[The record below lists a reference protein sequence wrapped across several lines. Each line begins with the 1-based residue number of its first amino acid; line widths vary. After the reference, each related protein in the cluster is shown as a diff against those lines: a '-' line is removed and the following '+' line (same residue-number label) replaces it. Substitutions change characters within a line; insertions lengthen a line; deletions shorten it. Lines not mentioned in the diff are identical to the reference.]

1 MSGAV
6 KAKALPADVL
16 PVHQFPPSPR
26 DAPRTTGSGRVRTTV
41 LMEPLYPDGEVRT
54 SQDRGLMGLAF
65 PIAALGT
72 LVAVGL
78 GSLAVAALALAHVVA
93 PWGVFFFYALPA
105 IVFFSWTVAELAPA
119 LASRC
124 TSPLRRCPPRVR
136 PPRPRVAGAA
146 LPDASGSRA
155 EPSLMA
161 RLMRLWLVGMRPL
174 VDAWRAPRVRRC
186 VNVGFGLGGIAT
198 VAFVGHDLLSSDW
211 PFPRTRLD
219 LAAAAGALA
228 LTAAAPKALGWQ
240 RLFRGS
246 DRPASLALASA
257 TAAASVAGVALP
269 SRFDDAVRV
278 AIAHRLSGRRPP
290 VAVLVLSLLLLG
302 MIDAG
307 ALAPFAAAAAVVAPV
322 GTASR
327 AGFAIVAGA
336 GVGAVLVVAALPRIR
351 GHARL
356 GRYALTRWL
365 DRHALE
371 SPADAAVAWWL
382 TTFAWAL
389 RAVAI
394 MLLMQAVGMPA
405 AFPLALGYVT
415 ACAAVGAL
423 PIGPA
428 GAATQAGVGAA
439 MLASAGVGT
448 REAIAFAIAAQALTV
463 VTSVAV
469 LAFAGLVRTAQ
480 LLRPQRA

>member
-1 MSGAV
+1 
-6 KAKALPADVL
+6 
-16 PVHQFPPSPR
+16 
-26 DAPRTTGSGRVRTTV
+26 
-41 LMEPLYPDGEVRT
+41 
-54 SQDRGLMGLAF
+54 MGLAF
-65 PIAALGT
+65 PIAALGA

-105 IVFFSWTVAELAPA
+105 IVFFSWTVAELAPT

-124 TSPLRRCPPRVR
+124 TSPLHRRR
-136 PPRPRVAGAA
+136 PPRARPSPPPDARTA
-146 LPDASGSRA
+146 LPGTARSGA

-186 VNVGFGLGGIAT
+186 VNVGFGIGGIAT
-198 VAFVGHDLLSSDW
+198 LVLVGHDLLTSDW
-211 PFPRTRLD
+211 PFPRTSID

-240 RLFRGS
+240 RLFRGA

-290 VAVLVLSLLLLG
+290 VGVLVLSLLLLG

-336 GVGAVLVVAALPRIR
+336 GVGAVVVVAALPRIR
-351 GHARL
+351 GHARI

-371 SPADAAVAWWL
+371 SPADAALAWWL

-389 RAVAI
+389 RAVAM

-405 AFPLALGYVT
+405 PFALALGYVT

-463 VTSVAV
+463 ITSVAV

-480 LLRPQRA
+480 ALRPQRA

>member
-1 MSGAV
+1 
-6 KAKALPADVL
+6 
-16 PVHQFPPSPR
+16 
-26 DAPRTTGSGRVRTTV
+26 
-41 LMEPLYPDGEVRT
+41 
-54 SQDRGLMGLAF
+54 MGLAF
-65 PIAALGT
+65 PIAALGA

-105 IVFFSWTVAELAPA
+105 LVFFSWTVAELAPA
-119 LASRC
+119 LARRC
-124 TSPLRRCPPRVR
+124 TSPLHRPREPRACPPQ
-136 PPRPRVAGAA
+136 PSDAGAA
-146 LPDASGSRA
+146 APAVRPHA

-161 RLMRLWLVGMRPL
+161 RVMRLWLVGMRPL

-186 VNVGFGLGGIAT
+186 VNVGFGIGGIAT
-198 VAFVGHDLLSSDW
+198 LAFVAHDLLSSDW
-211 PFPRTRLD
+211 PFPRTSID
-219 LAAAAGALA
+219 LMAAAGALA
-228 LTAAAPKALGWQ
+228 LTSAAPKALGWQ
-240 RLFRGS
+240 RLFRGA

-290 VAVLVLSLLLLG
+290 VGALVLSLLLLG

-307 ALAPFAAAAAVVAPV
+307 ALAPFAAAAAVLAPV

-336 GVGAVLVVAALPRIR
+336 GIGAVVVVASLPRIR

-371 SPADAAVAWWL
+371 SPADAAMAWWL
-382 TTFAWAL
+382 TVAAWTVRSFAI
-389 RAVAI
+389 V
-394 MLLMQAVGMPA
+394 LLMKAVGMPTPVA
-405 AFPLALGYVT
+405 LALAYVT

-448 REAIAFAIAAQALTV
+448 REAIAFAVAAQALTV

-469 LAFAGLVRTAQ
+469 LAFAGLVKTAQ
-480 LLRPQRA
+480 ALRPQRA

>member
-1 MSGAV
+1 M
-6 KAKALPADVL
+6 
-16 PVHQFPPSPR
+16 
-26 DAPRTTGSGRVRTTV
+26 T
-41 LMEPLYPDGEVRT
+41 
-54 SQDRGLMGLAF
+54 LAF

-72 LVAVGL
+72 FVAVGL

-105 IVFFSWTVAELAPA
+105 LVFFAWTVVELAPA
-119 LASRC
+119 SAHRC
-124 TSPLRRCPPRVR
+124 TSVLPRRRPAACP
-136 PPRPRVAGAA
+136 PPRPAA
-146 LPDASGSRA
+146 APVEGYR
-155 EPSLMA
+155 EGTLMR
-161 RLMRLWLVGMRPL
+161 RLMRTWLVCMRP
-174 VDAWRAPRVRRC
+174 VMDAWRAPHVRRC
-186 VNVGFGLGGIAT
+186 VNAGFGIGALAT
-198 VAFVGHDLLSSDW
+198 AALVADDLMSQQW
-211 PFPRTRLD
+211 PFPRTSVD

-240 RLFRGS
+240 RLFRDA
-246 DRPASLALASA
+246 DRPRSLALASA

-269 SRFDDAVRV
+269 SRLDDAVRV
-278 AIAHRLSGRRPP
+278 AIAHRLSGRRPS
-290 VAVLVLSLLLLG
+290 VAALVLSLFLLG

-307 ALAPFAAAAAVVAPV
+307 ALAPFAAAAAFVAPV
-322 GTASR
+322 GAASR
-327 AGFAIVAGA
+327 AGFAIVAAA

-351 GHARL
+351 GHARI

-365 DRHALE
+365 DRHALD
-371 SPADAAVAWWL
+371 SPADAALAWWL
-382 TTFAWAL
+382 ITAAWAL
-389 RAVAI
+389 RAVAV
-394 MLLMQAVGMPA
+394 MLLMQAVGIPA
-405 AFPLALGYVT
+405 PLTLALGYVT

-448 REAIAFAIAAQALTV
+448 REAIAFAVAAQALTL

-480 LLRPQRA
+480 ILRPQRA

>member
-1 MSGAV
+1 MA
-6 KAKALPADVL
+6 
-16 PVHQFPPSPR
+16 
-26 DAPRTTGSGRVRTTV
+26 
-41 LMEPLYPDGEVRT
+41 
-54 SQDRGLMGLAF
+54 LAF

-105 IVFFSWTVAELAPA
+105 LVFFGWTVVELAPA
-119 LASRC
+119 RAHRC
-124 TSPLRRCPPRVR
+124 TSVLRRPRPATCP
-136 PPRPRVAGAA
+136 PPRPATC
-146 LPDASGSRA
+146 LTLLSPDR
-155 EPSLMA
+155 PSSEWTLMR
-161 RLMRLWLVGMRPL
+161 RLMRMWLVSMRPV

-186 VNVGFGLGGIAT
+186 VNAGFGIGGLATIAL
-198 VAFVGHDLLSSDW
+198 VAHNLLTSDW
-211 PFPRTRLD
+211 PFPRMSVD

-240 RLFRGS
+240 RLFRGA
-246 DRPASLALASA
+246 DRPQSLALASA
-257 TAAASVAGVALP
+257 TAAASVAGIALP

-290 VAVLVLSLLLLG
+290 MAALVLSLFLLG
-302 MIDAG
+302 LIDAG

-336 GVGAVLVVAALPRIR
+336 GIGAVLVVAALPRIR

-365 DRHALE
+365 DRHALD
-371 SPADAAVAWWL
+371 SPADAALAWWL
-382 TTFAWAL
+382 VTAAWAL
-389 RAVAI
+389 RALAI
-394 MLLMQAVGMPA
+394 MLLMQAVGIPA
-405 AFPLALGYVT
+405 PFTLALGYVT

-448 REAIAFAIAAQALTV
+448 REAIAFAVAAQALTLL
-463 VTSVAV
+463 TSVAV